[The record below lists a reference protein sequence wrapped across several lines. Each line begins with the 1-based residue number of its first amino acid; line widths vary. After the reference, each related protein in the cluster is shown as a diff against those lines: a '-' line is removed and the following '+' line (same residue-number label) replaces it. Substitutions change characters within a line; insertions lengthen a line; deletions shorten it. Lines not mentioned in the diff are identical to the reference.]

1 MVRRSL
7 GVALWML
14 AGLLACFLGAL
25 ASLVGTDAG
34 RALLTRVTA
43 GALHQVFT
51 GTIESGDV
59 GGSLLTGLT
68 LSQVR
73 LFDADS
79 TLVAWLLRADVRSN
93 PIVFAAGRG
102 VPCYFDMG
110 QPG

>member
-14 AGLLACFLGAL
+14 AGSLASFLGAL

-34 RALLTRVTA
+34 RGLLTRVTA

-51 GTIESGDV
+51 GTIEVGDV

-68 LSQVR
+68 L
-73 LFDADS
+73 
-79 TLVAWLLRADVRSN
+79 
-93 PIVFAAGRG
+93 
-102 VPCYFDMG
+102 
-110 QPG
+110 